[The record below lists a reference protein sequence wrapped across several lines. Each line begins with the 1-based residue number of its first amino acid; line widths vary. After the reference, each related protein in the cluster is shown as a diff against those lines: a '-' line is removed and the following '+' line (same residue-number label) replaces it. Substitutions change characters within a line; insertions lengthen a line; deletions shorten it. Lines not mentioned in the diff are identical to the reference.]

1 MASVIKNIIVAELSA
16 VLKEV
21 VEDFHE
27 DQLHLDFAGH
37 IQLKDIHLKREALS
51 RLEMPVVVKYGH
63 IGRLDIAVPYVT
75 LLAGSPIQVSIEEMF
90 LVVGPLVSRGNDFDP
105 KEYRMLMRAA
115 KQAANEEDYR
125 EEERKEVEELEAFKE
140 RNKKKKS
147 DETQKSLVESI
158 IEAIVA
164 NLQVNIRHVHIRYE
178 HHFAG
183 YHPGKPE
190 TPFAVG
196 ITLDQLFL
204 RPCDQA
210 GKVGKAGKGS
220 PERAAAGSSTPGSSA
235 RGGGAPERGALAV
248 TTTYRMVFV
257 HAFAMYWD
265 ERRDRQ
271 MSDADKEEFR
281 RMIET
286 EDDLHKDGFA
296 VSTQHTFLL
305 APTTLKMMLTQREIA
320 KKRCALGAI
329 RRNSGAI
336 RAQFG
341 AIL

>member
-125 EEERKEVEELEAFKE
+125 EEERKEVEEFEAFKE

-164 NLQVNIRHVHIRYE
+164 VLQVNIRHVHIRYE

-183 YHPGKPE
+183 YHLGPE

-204 RPCDQA
+204 RPRDQA

-220 PERAAAGSSTPGSSA
+220 LERAAAGSSTPRARARRRCAGARRA
-235 RGGGAPERGALAV
+235 RG

-271 MSDADKEEFR
+271 MSDADKEEFAGRSR
-281 RMIET
+281 RRT
-286 EDDLHKDGFA
+286 TVRRRLRRLDA
-296 VSTQHTFLL
+296 
-305 APTTLKMMLTQREIA
+305 APSCWRPP
-320 KKRCALGAI
+320 RS
-329 RRNSGAI
+329 R
-336 RAQFG
+336 
-341 AIL
+341 

>member
-1 MASVIKNIIVAELSA
+1 MELIGKGKWGKGIVWVALRVPDGYISAHANQARITTFLPCKDESECMAAADVVSFAIERGYWKGAVDDPSFSFSDTYDPVTFEGARFCEARVWGIFSA
-16 VLKEV
+16 
-21 VEDFHE
+21 
-27 DQLHLDFAGH
+27 
-37 IQLKDIHLKREALS
+37 
-51 RLEMPVVVKYGH
+51 
-63 IGRLDIAVPYVT
+63 IAHPD
-75 LLAGSPIQVSIEEMF
+75 
-90 LVVGPLVSRGNDFDP
+90 DFDP

-210 GKVGKAGKGS
+210 GKVGKAGKLGGNES
-220 PERAAAGSSTPGSSA
+220 LAGVSLIAGTGEPTRGVDVPPLFHDPWTPANGGLTATNKINRKPIEKFFKDKMKVLAAKGI
-235 RGGGAPERGALAV
+235 
-248 TTTYRMVFV
+248 
-257 HAFAMYWD
+257 
-265 ERRDRQ
+265 
-271 MSDADKEEFR
+271 K
-281 RMIET
+281 
-286 EDDLHKDGFA
+286 
-296 VSTQHTFLL
+296 
-305 APTTLKMMLTQREIA
+305 
-320 KKRCALGAI
+320 
-329 RRNSGAI
+329 N
-336 RAQFG
+336 
-341 AIL
+341 